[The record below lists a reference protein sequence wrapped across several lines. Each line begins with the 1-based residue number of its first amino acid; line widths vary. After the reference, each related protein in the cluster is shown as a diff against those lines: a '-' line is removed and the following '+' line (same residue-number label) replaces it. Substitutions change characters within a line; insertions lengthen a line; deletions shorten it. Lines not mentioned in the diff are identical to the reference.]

1 MSSEEL
7 CWAGRTGS
15 LLTGC
20 RFMAQRPTL
29 GPKEGFSGD
38 YRLLP
43 AGPTFSHLIWGLT
56 ENRGYPSSS
65 PTLLRAFVFWT
76 FACLLGFA
84 LRADVSHKPSLVREE
99 SIGAGRGCASKLPRQ
114 GPRRSLFHHGLSCLL
129 AKCWDAMPCRGLKG
143 SVPHFD
149 RMQSS
154 LQIPG

>member
-1 MSSEEL
+1 
-7 CWAGRTGS
+7 
-15 LLTGC
+15 
-20 RFMAQRPTL
+20 MAQRPTL

-76 FACLLGFA
+76 FACLLGFS
-84 LRADVSHKPSLVREE
+84 LRADVSHKPGLMREE

-114 GPRRSLFHHGLSCLL
+114 GPEEVCFITDSPVFLPNAG
-129 AKCWDAMPCRGLKG
+129 DAMPCRGLEG
-143 SVPHFD
+143 LVPHFD